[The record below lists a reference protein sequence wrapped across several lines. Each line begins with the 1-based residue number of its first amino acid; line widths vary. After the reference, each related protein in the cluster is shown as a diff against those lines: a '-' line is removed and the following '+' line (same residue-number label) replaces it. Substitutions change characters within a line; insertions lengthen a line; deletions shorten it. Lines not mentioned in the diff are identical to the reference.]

1 MLEIQR
7 RLNCN
12 EDELFDRVLQLY
24 EDKKSL
30 EKKIKLLSRSD
41 ESEISQWVEDS
52 TKVNDHVI
60 VVRKLSIGDA
70 DELKRL
76 GDRIISNIGSGIGIL
91 FDDGGEKPAAVVVV
105 SADLV
110 KKELNAGKLAK
121 EIGSFMGGGGGGKPH
136 LATAGGKDSNAIDNA
151 MKKTGELIK
160 NTLA

>member
-1 MLEIQR
+1 M
-7 RLNCN
+7 
-12 EDELFDRVLQLY
+12 
-24 EDKKSL
+24 
-30 EKKIKLLSRSD
+30 
-41 ESEISQWVEDS
+41 VEDS
-52 TKVNDHVI
+52 TKVNDHVV

-121 EIGSFMGGGGGGKPH
+121 EIGS
-136 LATAGGKDSNAIDNA
+136 LWVAAVVEN
-151 MKKTGELIK
+151 LIWPLLVVK
-160 NTLA
+160 ILMQLIMR

>member
-7 RLNCN
+7 RLKRN
-12 EDELFDRVLQLY
+12 ENELSDRVMQLY

-52 TKVNDHVI
+52 IKVNGYFV

-70 DELKRL
+70 GELKRL
-76 GDRIISNIGSGIGIL
+76 GDRLISNIGSGIGIL

-110 KKELNAGKLAK
+110 KRVKCRKTCERNRLFHGWRWWWKT
-121 EIGSFMGGGGGGKPH
+121 SFGH
-136 LATAGGKDSNAIDNA
+136 CWW
-151 MKKTGELIK
+151 
-160 NTLA
+160 

>member
-1 MLEIQR
+1 MSTTPP
-7 RLNCN
+7 
-12 EDELFDRVLQLY
+12 RVA
-24 EDKKSL
+24 S
-30 EKKIKLLSRSD
+30 
-41 ESEISQWVEDS
+41 
-52 TKVNDHVI
+52 
-60 VVRKLSIGDA
+60 GDA
-70 DELKRL
+70 TDAVARRTDSFSFQSSKGNL
-76 GDRIISNIGSGIGIL
+76 GNVLMSGYVYKLGSGIGIL

-151 MKKTGELIK
+151 MKKTEELIK